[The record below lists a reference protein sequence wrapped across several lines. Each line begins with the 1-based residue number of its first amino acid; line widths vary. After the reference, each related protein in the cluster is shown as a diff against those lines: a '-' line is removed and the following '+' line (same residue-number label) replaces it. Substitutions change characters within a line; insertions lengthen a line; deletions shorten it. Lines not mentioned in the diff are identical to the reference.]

1 MAKKRIPEVPRD
13 GSEVDFIPQNFMLI
27 DGAEGSAKMRMDLFG
42 KASSV
47 ESLRTDLSGKADKVS
62 GATAGDVAT
71 LDANGNLA
79 DSGKTLGTSV
89 PADAV
94 FTDSKVMHAKLDSG
108 DTAYPLLMS
117 ALTNPNGQATSVRY
131 DSAVLLTPSTNTISA
146 NISGNAATA
155 TKLGTDAGD
164 STHPCFFNG
173 GIPRQCLG
181 VSTFS
186 LFWGTMLVSWDNIS
200 GKVEPS
206 GGNKQYI
213 VTGSGTIDLHKTGGT
228 HGDTGCTHFRVKGDG
243 NGCCTLTVQYLDVF
257 GNSRSFE
264 IYWGNSSHLTRVN
277 EFVVFWADNLFPSY
291 STVYRH
297 CTIVPVRLP
306 DLGTWDGESV

>member
-213 VTGSGTIDLHKTGGT
+213 VTGSGTIDLHKT
-228 HGDTGCTHFRVKGDG
+228 
-243 NGCCTLTVQYLDVF
+243 
-257 GNSRSFE
+257 
-264 IYWGNSSHLTRVN
+264 
-277 EFVVFWADNLFPSY
+277 
-291 STVYRH
+291 
-297 CTIVPVRLP
+297 
-306 DLGTWDGESV
+306 